1 MSWLITLYVSIH
13 LCVPPNTDCQV
24 LFAPGWA
31 FDAHGEHAIGGNGV
45 GYFRLAYSTTTYE
58 QTREAITTFSKI
70 LTRFFKV

>member
-1 MSWLITLYVSIH
+1 MSWPITLYV
-13 LCVPPNTDCQV
+13 PPSSFCCNTDGQV

-58 QTREAITTFSKI
+58 QTREAITTFSKV